1 MLPLQHEY
9 EQNHFDFQYRSRF
22 KVIELFIYLR
32 VLGNPIGDSRNIY
45 SSATTFLYLLSWL

>member
-45 SSATTFLYLLSWL
+45 SSATTFLYLLS